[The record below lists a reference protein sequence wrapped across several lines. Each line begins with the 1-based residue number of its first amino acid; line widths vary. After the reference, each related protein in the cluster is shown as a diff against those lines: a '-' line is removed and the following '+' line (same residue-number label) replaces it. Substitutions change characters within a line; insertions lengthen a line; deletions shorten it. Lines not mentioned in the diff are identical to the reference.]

1 MATAGGTGDNGGVQK
16 GRRPVSRPIDV
27 LMEEHRLIEQVLG
40 SLESCSIAIE
50 GGLAIER
57 PLVKEYGEFFR
68 GFADAYHHGKE
79 EDILFQRMIERGF
92 PTESGPLAVMLHEHT
107 EGRARVAILRD
118 VGQGEG
124 AVENAEREAV
134 LTAATEFIPLLRQHI
149 MKEDR
154 ILYPMALRALT
165 GLEMEQMET
174 AFEEFE
180 KRLRGDAVGDRL
192 RALAE
197 RLTSS
202 FPPDPERMAS
212 AAAMPHC
219 GPLGG

>member
-1 MATAGGTGDNGGVQK
+1 MSK
-16 GRRPVSRPIDV
+16 PIDV
-27 LMEEHRLIEQVLG
+27 LMSEHRLIEQVLG
-40 SLESCSIAIE
+40 SLESFAIAVDE
-50 GGLAIER
+50 GLTIER
-57 PLVKEYGEFFR
+57 PLVREYGEFFR

-107 EGRARVAILRD
+107 EGRARVAVLKG
-118 VGQGEG
+118 VGGAEG
-124 AVENAEREAV
+124 TVEASEREAV
-134 LTAATEFIPLLRQHI
+134 LTAAKEFIPLLRQHI
-149 MKEDR
+149 LKEDQ

-165 GLEMEQMET
+165 GPELDQMET

-180 KRLRGDAVGDRL
+180 RQLSGDGTGDLL

-197 RLTSS
+197 RLTTS
-202 FPPDPERMAS
+202 FAPDPERMAA